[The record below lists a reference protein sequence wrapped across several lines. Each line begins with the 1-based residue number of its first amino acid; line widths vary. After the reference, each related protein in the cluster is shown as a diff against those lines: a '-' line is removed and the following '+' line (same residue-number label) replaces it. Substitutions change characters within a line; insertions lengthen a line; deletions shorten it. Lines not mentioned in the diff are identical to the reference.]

1 MDLNLASGAGSEA
14 GIDVVE
20 DTHAGETG
28 VQIPPPSGIAFY
40 DGRQADEFAGV
51 AQFANDPEM
60 IAAESPGADNGKA
73 DGLRRGGGH
82 PD

>member
-1 MDLNLASGAGSEA
+1 MDLDLASGARGEA

-40 DGRQADEFAGV
+40 DGRQADES
-51 AQFANDPEM
+51 PESLNSRM
-60 IAAESPGADNGKA
+60 T
-73 DGLRRGGGH
+73 RR
-82 PD
+82 